1 MAKLSEILGDSYNTL
16 SEEIRKQYEN
26 IDLVDSSKYVK
37 KEIFDSK
44 ETELNT
50 TKSQLKEANKTIQS
64 YKDMDIEA
72 IRQSAEEYKTKYET
86 ETKELKEKLDA
97 QKREFAAKEFLDKY
111 DFASERVKKS
121 VLKDFSEKD
130 FKLENGN
137 FLGAEDWMK
146 TLAESEPE
154 IFKTKANNETNTI
167 HFTKT
172 LNDGENVGGTTKK
185 TLSQL
190 MAEKN
195 ANPDMEI
202 SFE

>member
-1 MAKLSEILGDSYNTL
+1 
-16 SEEIRKQYEN
+16 
-26 IDLVDSSKYVK
+26 
-37 KEIFDSK
+37 
-44 ETELNT
+44 
-50 TKSQLKEANKTIQS
+50 
-64 YKDMDIEA
+64 
-72 IRQSAEEYKTKYET
+72 
-86 ETKELKEKLDA
+86 
-97 QKREFAAKEFLDKY
+97 
-111 DFASERVKKS
+111 
-121 VLKDFSEKD
+121 
-130 FKLENGN
+130 
-137 FLGAEDWMK
+137 MK

>member
-1 MAKLSEILGDSYNTL
+1 MRLFYFVQNLLKTL
-16 SEEIRKQYEN
+16 N
-26 IDLVDSSKYVK
+26 
-37 KEIFDSK
+37 K

-86 ETKELKEKLDA
+86 ETKELKDKLDA